1 MKKKDEKQMTAK
13 EVCSVTL
20 RGFRLLYRM
29 QPKAILTGVILAIWG
44 ALTPYVGI
52 SFSAQIIDEL
62 AGGRDPER
70 LRSLVLLTLGS
81 AAIISLISALLSRWN
96 NAENE
101 KMWSSYRHLFV
112 AKNLDMDFVRIDDP
126 ETHKM
131 LNTIQENGWGG
142 GWGFPL
148 LTCAWARAWWFPDSV
163 SMPVG
168 SSWTGQPIRR

>member
-101 KMWSSYRHLFV
+101 KM
-112 AKNLDMDFVRIDDP
+112 
-126 ETHKM
+126 
-131 LNTIQENGWGG
+131 
-142 GWGFPL
+142 
-148 LTCAWARAWWFPDSV
+148 C
-163 SMPVG
+163 
-168 SSWTGQPIRR
+168 